1 MINPNILANVLM
13 GGNTPKRYDIPS
25 CDEMSS
31 RQRCAI
37 VKALLFYLSADQTSL
52 SDADK
57 DYLNQVVI
65 KMRITED
72 MANSIQSMTQS
83 EMTSL
88 LRDEYYTLER
98 ILIDPNPFDIY
109 NSSND
114 IYNSSNIKKGLVRYS
129 VRESILCACGKP
141 EDPQRAALRRMGL

>member
-1 MINPNILANVLM
+1 M
-13 GGNTPKRYDIPS
+13 GGNAPKRYDIPS

-37 VKALLFYLSADQTSL
+37 IKALLFYLSADQSSL

-72 MANSIQSMTQS
+72 MADSIQNMSQS

-88 LRDEYYTLER
+88 LQDQYYTLDS
-98 ILIDPNPFDIY
+98 ILIDPDSFNPN
-109 NSSND
+109 NSTD
-114 IYNSSNIKKGLVRYS
+114 VKRGLARYS
-129 VRESILCACGKP
+129 VKESILCACGKP
-141 EDPQRAALRRMGL
+141 EDPQRAALRRMGLL

>member
-1 MINPNILANVLM
+1 MFNPNIFANVLL
-13 GGNTPKRYDIPS
+13 GKDAPKRYDIPS

-52 SDADK
+52 SDVDK

-98 ILIDPNPFDIY
+98 ILIDPNPIDTY
-109 NSSND
+109 NSSNM
-114 IYNSSNIKKGLVRYS
+114 KKGMARYS

-141 EDPQRAALRRMGL
+141 EDPQRAALRRMGLL